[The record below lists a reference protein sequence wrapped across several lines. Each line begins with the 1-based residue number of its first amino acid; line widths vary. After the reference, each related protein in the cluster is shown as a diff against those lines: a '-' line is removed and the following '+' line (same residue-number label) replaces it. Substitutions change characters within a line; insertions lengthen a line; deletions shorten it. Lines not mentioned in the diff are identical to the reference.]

1 MCSLRSQSRSTFFVI
16 LLFSNIFLISTMNN
30 SQQDFTVFAQ
40 NYPSVDGTQTNSRSQ
55 HLIEITAG
63 KIQDFSFR
71 IDLSNIGQGS
81 LNSQQAITD
90 IAVFISSQSSSV
102 KIVGPTTWSLPSIN
116 SNSSKLITT
125 KVYASPTV
133 IGNPVFFTV
142 DLQYIKNGQELKT
155 SSFDLGAVVT
165 GNIDLEVNNLAIRY
179 LGDTP
184 NLVGNILNKGNTGAL
199 FTNMQIISVS
209 PPLGTGQAEGIA
221 NLGGSSQFLG
231 TILPNNPTPFTI
243 PLFMQ
248 QSPQGNLPNGTGSS
262 SNYLPSS
269 GIGNASGS
277 IVNTVKSSSTN
288 LSVKFKITYSDE
300 LTNNHELIVNG
311 SIPSEL
317 ADFDS
322 GSAGE
327 INNISQ
333 INNGHSNV
341 LSMGSQYILNNGF
354 VDAYWAENISP
365 SNNNS
370 SVSETSNA
378 LSSTTEL
385 VQNQREVGP
394 GEGPAILAIVL
405 TNTAFSDI
413 TGITGYLSLPPG
425 FSSALSSSSS
435 SFSNL
440 SNTSTS
446 NIGQSVA
453 AAQNVASN
461 ERINP
466 TNPAI
471 ASISDVVKAG
481 QSYTLF
487 FKVNILRTASVGP
500 HTAFLRIYYFKNPD
514 PEFGTYRI
522 QTIAVPFTLAGK
534 VVLDTTPMTSDLIPG
549 QVNHVKIQLKNKG
562 TADANNVLVTLNNA
576 GSSIITTTP
585 SQASSGTNIS
595 SSSLNGQLEATSL
608 GSRVFNLGTIAAG
621 SSAEINAAILPSFS
635 SGESLQNLNL
645 ELSYTDA
652 TGDTRTSEEAIGFRI
667 LPNPPEAGLAVSPN
681 VLPQGQTPSV
691 PNPNNNQTSNAIT
704 HGNSGNSG
712 LTVLP
717 SKITDSYSDV
727 RSISMNIHG
736 TGSPGSN
743 SSYSNYDKNGKHI
756 DNGTYFPITNL
767 SKYAYKTI
775 PVSNVL
781 SNNIRSD
788 QKNITNANSMG
799 LAGNQ
804 PSAGNFTGNNNYD
817 KSITVVAGKV
827 SDLNFTI
834 TNNNNYPIS
843 DAVVSLASQS
853 NSISIAGPSKW
864 NLQRLEPDARQ
875 FFPTSVFASPS
886 LIGNP
891 ATFQV
896 GIQYILNGRA
906 RNDTFTMGAKV
917 IGEISVDVSNL
928 AISNIAGTPNLVG
941 NLLNKG
947 NTIALFTTIE
957 LLSNNKTNNVDSS
970 QISKSHAPFP
980 NQTMKSTNKSPFR
993 SSDHGAAL
1001 SLVPASSLHSYLGDL
1016 DANSPLPFSIPLI
1029 MQNNS
1034 TPGKYPVSLK
1044 VTYSDDL
1051 RVNHELTINDSVDVV
1066 SRRQRQDSNSGGE
1079 QGIIGL
1085 LAGKRYSLQLG
1096 SLLIPIPIL
1105 VIIIAILLSALI
1117 VLKRRRT
1124 RTNAAKLY
1132 ATSKSKE
1139 GTFFLDEKEN
1149 KNDGTIYRETSTMK
1163 ENQSKVVE
1171 DQESQGSSEGNKSEA
1186 GSYPAGREDNYK

>member
-1 MCSLRSQSRSTFFVI
+1 
-16 LLFSNIFLISTMNN
+16 MNN
-30 SQQDFTVFAQ
+30 PQQEVTVFAQ
-40 NYPSVDGTQTNSRSQ
+40 NYQSNDGTQSNNHSQ

-71 IDLSNIGQGS
+71 IDLSNIGKGT

-165 GNIDLEVNNLAIRY
+165 GDINLEANNLAIRY

-199 FTNMQIISVS
+199 FTNVQILSVS
-209 PPLGTGQAEGIA
+209 PPLGTGQAEGIV

-243 PLFMQ
+243 PLLMQ
-248 QSPQGNLPNGTGSS
+248 QRPESSLPNVTGSS
-262 SNYLPSS
+262 SNYLPSK
-269 GIGNASGS
+269 GLGNASGS
-277 IVNTVKSSSTN
+277 NVNTVKSTSTD

-322 GSAGE
+322 GSVDG
-327 INNISQ
+327 INDNSQ
-333 INNGHSNV
+333 TNNGPSNV
-341 LSMGSQYILNNGF
+341 LSMGSQYTLNNGF
-354 VDAYWAENISP
+354 VDAYWAENVSP
-365 SNNNS
+365 NNNS
-370 SVSETSNA
+370 SASETGNS
-378 LSSTTEL
+378 LSSMTQL
-385 VQNQREVGP
+385 MQNQREVGP

-413 TGITGYLSLPPG
+413 TGITGYLSLPPA

-435 SFSNL
+435 SFSKL
-440 SNTSTS
+440 SNASTS

-453 AAQNVASN
+453 ASQNVASN
-461 ERINP
+461 KSVNP

-487 FKVNILRTASVGP
+487 FKVNVLRTASVGP
-500 HTAFLRIYYFKNPD
+500 YTAFLRIYYFKNPD
-514 PEFGTYRI
+514 PEIGTYRI
-522 QTIAVPFTLAGK
+522 QTIAIPFTLAGK

-585 SQASSGTNIS
+585 SQASSGTNITS
-595 SSSLNGQLEATSL
+595 SNLNGQLEASSL

-621 SSAEINAAILPSFS
+621 SSAEIDAAILPSFS

-645 ELSYTDA
+645 DLSYTDA

-667 LPNPPEAGLAVSPN
+667 LPNPPEAGLAVNPN
-681 VLPQGQTPSV
+681 VMPQTQTPSV
-691 PNPNNNQTSNAIT
+691 PNPNNNQTTNSIT
-704 HGNSGNSG
+704 NGNSSNSG

-727 RSISMNIHG
+727 RSISLNIHS
-736 TGSPGSN
+736 TGSPGTN
-743 SSYSNYDKNGKHI
+743 SSYLNYDENGKHI
-756 DNGTYFPITNL
+756 DKGTNFPMTILN
-767 SKYAYKTI
+767 KYAYKTI

-781 SNNIRSD
+781 SNNIRND

-804 PSAGNFTGNNNYD
+804 LNAGNFTGTNNYD

-864 NLQRLEPDARQ
+864 NLERLEPDARQ

-957 LLSNNKTNNVDSS
+957 LLSNNKTNDVDSS
-970 QISKSHAPFP
+970 QTSKSHATFT
-980 NQTMKSTNKSPFR
+980 NQTMKSSNKSPLR
-993 SSDHGAAL
+993 SLDHGTAL
-1001 SLVPASSLHSYLGDL
+1001 SLVPASFLPSYLGDL

-1051 RVNHELTINDSVDVV
+1051 RVSHELTINDSVDVV

-1096 SLLIPIPIL
+1096 SLLIPIPLL
-1105 VIIIAILLSALI
+1105 VIILAIFLSVLI
-1117 VLKRRRT
+1117 FLKRRRT

-1149 KNDGTIYRETSTMK
+1149 KNDGTIYRSTSTMK
-1163 ENQSKVVE
+1163 ENQSKVVG
-1171 DQESQGSSEGNKSEA
+1171 DQASKASSEGDKSKA
-1186 GSYPAGREDNYK
+1186 SSYPAEREDNYK

>member
-1 MCSLRSQSRSTFFVI
+1 
-16 LLFSNIFLISTMNN
+16 MNN
-30 SQQDFTVFAQ
+30 PQQDITVLAQ
-40 NYPSVDGTQTNSRSQ
+40 NYQTIAGTQPNSRSQ

-63 KIQDFSFR
+63 KIQNFSFR
-71 IDLSNIGQGS
+71 IDLSNIGQGI

-125 KVYASPTV
+125 KVYASPTI

-155 SSFDLGAVVT
+155 GSFDLGAVVT
-165 GNIDLEVNNLAIRY
+165 GDINLEANNLAIRY

-199 FTNMQIISVS
+199 FTNVQILSAS
-209 PPLGTGQAEGIA
+209 PPLRTGPAEGIA

-243 PLFMQ
+243 PLLT
-248 QSPQGNLPNGTGSS
+248 PQGLESNLPNVTGSS
-262 SNYLPSS
+262 SNHLPSK
-269 GIGNASGS
+269 GLGNASGS
-277 IVNTVKSSSTN
+277 NVNTVKSTSTD

-322 GSAGE
+322 GSADE
-327 INNISQ
+327 INNNSQ
-333 INNGHSNV
+333 TNNGPPNV

-354 VDAYWAENISP
+354 VDAYWAENVSP
-365 SNNNS
+365 NNNS
-370 SVSETSNA
+370 SASDTSNS
-378 LSSTTEL
+378 LSSTTQL
-385 VQNQREVGP
+385 MQNQREVGP

-435 SFSNL
+435 SFSKL
-440 SNTSTS
+440 SNASTS
-446 NIGQSVA
+446 SIGQSVA
-453 AAQNVASN
+453 ASQNVASN
-461 ERINP
+461 ERVNP

-487 FKVNILRTASVGP
+487 FKVNVLRTASVGP

-514 PEFGTYRI
+514 PEIGTYRI

-562 TADANNVLVTLNNA
+562 TADANNVIVTLNNA
-576 GSSIITTTP
+576 GSSMITTTP

-595 SSSLNGQLEATSL
+595 SSNLNGQLEASSL

-621 SSAEINAAILPSFS
+621 TSAEIGAAILPSFS
-635 SGESLQNLNL
+635 AGESLQNLNL

-652 TGDTRTSEEAIGFRI
+652 TGDTRTSEEEIGFRI
-667 LPNPPEAGLAVSPN
+667 LPNPPEAGLAVNPN
-681 VLPQGQTPSV
+681 VMPQTQTPAV
-691 PNPNNNQTSNAIT
+691 PNPNNNQTTNAIT
-704 HGNSGNSG
+704 NGKSGNSG

-727 RSISMNIHG
+727 RSISMNIHS
-736 TGSPGSN
+736 TGSPGTN
-743 SSYSNYDKNGKHI
+743 SSYINYDENGKHI
-756 DNGTYFPITNL
+756 DKGTYFPMTNL

-781 SNNIRSD
+781 SNNIRND

-799 LAGNQ
+799 LDGNQLNAGNI
-804 PSAGNFTGNNNYD
+804 GGNNYD
-817 KSITVVAGKV
+817 NSITVVAGKV

-875 FFPTSVFASPS
+875 LFPTSVFASPS

-891 ATFQV
+891 ASFQV

-917 IGEISVDVSNL
+917 IGEISVGVSNL

-970 QISKSHAPFP
+970 QTSKSHAPFT
-980 NQTMKSTNKSPFR
+980 NQTMKSSNKSPLR
-993 SSDHGAAL
+993 SLDHGTAL
-1001 SLVPASSLHSYLGDL
+1001 SLVPASFLPSYLGDL

-1051 RVNHELTINDSVDVV
+1051 RVSHELTINDSVDVV

-1096 SLLIPIPIL
+1096 SLLIPIPLL
-1105 VIIIAILLSALI
+1105 VIILAIFLSVLI
-1117 VLKRRRT
+1117 FLKRRRT
-1124 RTNAAKLY
+1124 RTNAANLY

-1163 ENQSKVVE
+1163 ENQSKVVG
-1171 DQESQGSSEGNKSEA
+1171 DQASKASSEGDKSKA
-1186 GSYPAGREDNYK
+1186 SSYPAGREDNYK

>member
-1 MCSLRSQSRSTFFVI
+1 MCSLSSQSRSTFFGI
-16 LLFSNIFLISTMNN
+16 LLFSNIFLISIMNN
-30 SQQDFTVFAQ
+30 SQQDITVFAQ
-40 NYPSVDGTQTNSRSQ
+40 NYQSNAGTQPNSRSQ

-63 KIQDFSFR
+63 KIQNFSFR
-71 IDLSNIGQGS
+71 IDLSNIGLGT
-81 LNSQQAITD
+81 LNSQQTITD

-125 KVYASPTV
+125 KVYASPTI

-142 DLQYIKNGQELKT
+142 NLQYIKNGQELKT
-155 SSFDLGAVVT
+155 GSFDLGAVVT
-165 GNIDLEVNNLAIRY
+165 GDINLEANNLAIRY

-199 FTNMQIISVS
+199 FTIVQILSVN
-209 PPLGTGQAEGIA
+209 PPLGTGAEGIA

-243 PLFMQ
+243 PLLM
-248 QSPQGNLPNGTGSS
+248 PQKPESNLPNVTGSS
-262 SNYLPSS
+262 SNYLPSK
-269 GIGNASGS
+269 GFGNASGS
-277 IVNTVKSSSTN
+277 SVNTVKSTSTN

-300 LTNNHELIVNG
+300 LTNNHELRVNG

-322 GSAGE
+322 GSADG
-327 INNISQ
+327 INDNSQ
-333 INNGHSNV
+333 NNNGPSNV
-341 LSMGSQYILNNGF
+341 LSTGSQYILNNGF
-354 VDAYWAENISP
+354 VDAYWAENVLS
-365 SNNNS
+365 NNS
-370 SVSETSNA
+370 SASETSNS
-378 LSSTTEL
+378 LSSMTQL
-385 VQNQREVGP
+385 MQNQREVGP

-413 TGITGYLSLPPG
+413 TGITGYLSLPTG

-435 SFSNL
+435 SFSKL
-440 SNTSTS
+440 SNASTS
-446 NIGQSVA
+446 SIGQSVA
-453 AAQNVASN
+453 ASQNVASN
-461 ERINP
+461 ERVNP

-487 FKVNILRTASVGP
+487 FKVNVLRTASVGP

-514 PEFGTYRI
+514 PEIGTYRI
-522 QTIAVPFTLAGK
+522 QTIAIPFTLAGK

-576 GSSIITTTP
+576 GNSIITTTP
-585 SQASSGTNIS
+585 SQASSGTNLS
-595 SSSLNGQLEATSL
+595 SSNLNGQLKASSL

-621 SSAEINAAILPSFS
+621 SSAEIDAAILPSFS

-645 ELSYTDA
+645 DLSYTDA
-652 TGDTRTSEEAIGFRI
+652 TGDTRTSEEEIGFRI
-667 LPNPPEAGLAVSPN
+667 LPNPPEAGLAVNPN
-681 VLPQGQTPSV
+681 VMPQTQIPSV
-691 PNPNNNQTSNAIT
+691 PNPNNNQTTNAIT
-704 HGNSGNSG
+704 NGNSGNSG

-717 SKITDSYSDV
+717 SKTDSYSDV
-727 RSISMNIHG
+727 RSISMNIHS
-736 TGSPGSN
+736 TGSPGTN
-743 SSYSNYDKNGKHI
+743 SSYINYDENGKHI
-756 DNGTYFPITNL
+756 DKGTITNL

-781 SNNIRSD
+781 SNNIRND

-804 PSAGNFTGNNNYD
+804 LNSGNLTGNNNYD

-957 LLSNNKTNNVDSS
+957 LLSNNKTNNVDFS
-970 QISKSHAPFP
+970 QISKSHAPFT
-980 NQTMKSTNKSPFR
+980 NQTMKSSNKSPFR
-993 SSDHGAAL
+993 SSDHGTAL
-1001 SLVPASSLHSYLGDL
+1001 SLVPASFLPSYLGDL

-1051 RVNHELTINDSVDVV
+1051 RVSHELTINDSVDVV

-1105 VIIIAILLSALI
+1105 VIILAIFLSVLI

-1163 ENQSKVVE
+1163 ENQSKVVG
-1171 DQESQGSSEGNKSEA
+1171 DQASKASSEGDKGEA